1 MWHLVMFQTLRGQ
14 RKVRAELH
22 AGKQNFKDRE
32 KGNTP
37 QEHHSRST
45 GRDNACLPLSAA
57 ARAPDASD
65 SPVSGRG
72 QKCSAL
78 RAPLGLPHGDPVARA
93 GKFPQRLVGHFLA
106 RITAVLTLGRL
117 GLGTPH
123 CCHKATGS
131 AGICKYRLPPT
142 GVMSSAQC

>member
-1 MWHLVMFQTLRGQ
+1 MASCDVPDALGTTQGQGRAARGETELQ
-14 RKVRAELH
+14 R
-22 AGKQNFKDRE
+22 QRE
-32 KGNTP
+32 KGTLRRSITAGRRVETTP
-37 QEHHSRST
+37 ASLSLQLPGLQTHRTLQCQAEAR
-45 GRDNACLPLSAA
+45 NALP
-57 ARAPDASD
+57 P
-65 SPVSGRG
+65 
-72 QKCSAL
+72 

-93 GKFPQRLVGHFLA
+93 GKFPQPLAGHFLA